1 MEIDYTVIRLIM
13 DASLLVK
20 MVMILLVLIS
30 VFSWTLIAV
39 KMSAMK
45 SAMKQLHAF
54 EERFWSD
61 ISLRQLYEE
70 LANKKNTGLERIF
83 HDGYREYSRGR
94 SSDVLRSVAAVD
106 AAQRA
111 MHVADAR
118 EVEKLEHNLSFFA
131 TVGSVSPYIGL
142 FGTVWGIMNS
152 FIAIGQQNQA
162 SLEAVA
168 PGIAEALIATA
179 FGLLAAIPAYIAYNR
194 FTAQLDKIALAYENF
209 RTEFLTLL
217 ERHRLSQSV
226 VQSSMSQPIDT
237 LSASSEE
244 SIVPVP
250 TNHEGKT

>member
-118 EVEKLEHNLSFFA
+118 EVEKLEHAGVL
-131 TVGSVSPYIGL
+131 
-142 FGTVWGIMNS
+142 
-152 FIAIGQQNQA
+152 
-162 SLEAVA
+162 
-168 PGIAEALIATA
+168 TA
-179 FGLLAAIPAYIAYNR
+179 
-194 FTAQLDKIALAYENF
+194 
-209 RTEFLTLL
+209 
-217 ERHRLSQSV
+217 
-226 VQSSMSQPIDT
+226 
-237 LSASSEE
+237 
-244 SIVPVP
+244 
-250 TNHEGKT
+250 